1 VHGLLLWA
9 CLVKDK
15 LTFCLTLITCTTR
28 ALVLQYKARPGPER
42 SWPWPQPLLEGAMR
56 KRGNE
61 EWTKLETRLDMDT
74 KIVST
79 HSGPRLL
86 LINDHYYLDGWPWPL
101 PRLLNW
107 LWRLLA
113 GR

>member
-1 VHGLLLWA
+1 
-9 CLVKDK
+9 
-15 LTFCLTLITCTTR
+15 
-28 ALVLQYKARPGPER
+28 
-42 SWPWPQPLLEGAMR
+42 MR

-79 HSGPRLL
+79 SSSGPRLL
-86 LINDHYYLDGWPWPL
+86 FINGRYYLDGWPWSL